1 MRVKRQGFTLTATL
15 IVVVLIIIALF
26 PLMRALSTSLFV
38 SADTESN
45 IIALNLGMGKME
57 EIRNKDF
64 ANVTTEA
71 KAVVPKFPG
80 FQREVIVTS
89 PHAKLKDVKII
100 IYWEISGG
108 TERMV
113 SLETYAADY

>member
-1 MRVKRQGFTLTATL
+1 MRVKRQGVTLTATL

-26 PLMRALSTSLFV
+26 PLMRALSTTLFV
-38 SADTESN
+38 SSDTESN

-71 KAVVPKFPG
+71 KAAVPKFPR

-100 IYWEISGG
+100 VYWEISGG
-108 TERMV
+108 AQRMV